1 MDEGV
6 NLFKKEYQNLV
17 IKYINYMNQK
27 NIQKLDTL
35 FSFSNINN
43 TINKEINNTK
53 LLEVLKK
60 VAIYNSGDDGI
71 ADYDLS
77 KDILVDINKF
87 IFEKINKVK
96 EIIYKM

>member
-17 IKYINYMNQK
+17 INYINYMYQK

-60 VAIYNSGDDGI
+60 LQYIIQVMMELLIMIYQ
-71 ADYDLS
+71 
-77 KDILVDINKF
+77 KTF
-87 IFEKINKVK
+87 
-96 EIIYKM
+96 

>member
-1 MDEGV
+1 MNKTINLKYIMDEGV

-17 IKYINYMNQK
+17 INYINYMNQK

-60 VAIYNSGDDGI
+60 LQYIIQVMMELLIMIYQ
-71 ADYDLS
+71 
-77 KDILVDINKF
+77 KTF
-87 IFEKINKVK
+87 
-96 EIIYKM
+96 